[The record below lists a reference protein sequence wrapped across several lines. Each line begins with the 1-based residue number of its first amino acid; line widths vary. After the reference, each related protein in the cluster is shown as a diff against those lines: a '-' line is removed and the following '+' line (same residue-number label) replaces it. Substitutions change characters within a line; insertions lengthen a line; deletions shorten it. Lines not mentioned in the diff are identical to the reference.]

1 MKIEF
6 FVPEIRGKGRPRL
19 TKSGHA
25 FTDEKTRNYE
35 NLVKLLAM
43 EAMKKAGAMVTD
55 KPVKATI
62 NAYFEIPKSYTKK
75 KVQAII
81 NGEIKPGKPDLDNI
95 IKCIDGCN
103 KIIFK
108 ERKVLFMDF
117 NVFLRDLISAID
129 YFMYDVVVWLSQFFP
144 GLML

>member
-19 TKSGHA
+19 TRNGHA

-43 EAMKKAGAMVTD
+43 QAMEKAGATVTD

-81 NGEIKPGKPDLDNI
+81 NGEIKPAKPDLDNI
-95 IKCIDGCN
+95 IKSQLDGCN

-108 ERKVLFMDF
+108 DDVQIYA
-117 NVFLRDLISAID
+117 ISATKSYITNLEKYGVYCCFEWED
-129 YFMYDVVVWLSQFFP
+129 
-144 GLML
+144 

>member
-43 EAMKKAGAMVTD
+43 QAMENAGAQMTD

-75 KVQAII
+75 KVQAIL
-81 NGEIKPGKPDLDNI
+81 NGEIKPGKPDLDNLA
-95 IKCIDGCN
+95 KSLLDGCN

-108 ERKVLFMDF
+108 DDVQ
-117 NVFLRDLISAID
+117 IYAIFATKSYITNIHPYGVYCCFEWED
-129 YFMYDVVVWLSQFFP
+129 
-144 GLML
+144 

>member
-43 EAMKKAGAMVTD
+43 EAMKKAGVTATD

-62 NAYFEIPKSYTKK
+62 NAFFEIPKSYTKK

-81 NGEIKPGKPDLDNI
+81 DGKEKPLKKPDLDNI
-95 IKCIDGCN
+95 IKCVDGCN
-103 KIIFK
+103 RIVFK
-108 ERKVLFMDF
+108 DDAQIYSITATKSYITNLEKYGVNFTFEWED
-117 NVFLRDLISAID
+117 
-129 YFMYDVVVWLSQFFP
+129 
-144 GLML
+144 

>member
-43 EAMKKAGAMVTD
+43 QAMENAGAQMTD

-81 NGEIKPGKPDLDNI
+81 NGEIKPGKPDLDNLA
-95 IKCIDGCN
+95 KSLLDGCN

-108 ERKVLFMDF
+108 DDVQ
-117 NVFLRDLISAID
+117 IYAIFATKSYITNLNRYGVYCIFEWD
-129 YFMYDVVVWLSQFFP
+129 D
-144 GLML
+144 

>member
-19 TKSGHA
+19 TRNGHA

-43 EAMKKAGAMVTD
+43 QAMEKAGAQTTD
-55 KPVKATI
+55 KPVKAII

-81 NGEIKPGKPDLDNI
+81 NGEIKPAKPDVDNI
-95 IKCIDGCN
+95 IKSLLDGCN

-108 ERKVLFMDF
+108 DDVQIYA
-117 NVFLRDLISAID
+117 VSATKSYITNLEK
-129 YFMYDVVVWLSQFFP
+129 YGVYCCFEW
-144 GLML
+144 

>member
-19 TKSGHA
+19 TRNGHA

-43 EAMKKAGAMVTD
+43 QAMEKAGATVTD

-75 KVQAII
+75 KLQAIFD
-81 NGEIKPGKPDLDNI
+81 GEIKPAKPDLDNI

-108 ERKVLFMDF
+108 D
-117 NVFLRDLISAID
+117 
-129 YFMYDVVVWLSQFFP
+129 DVQVYSITATKSYITNSEKYGVSFTFEWKD
-144 GLML
+144 

>member
-19 TKSGHA
+19 TRNGVA
-25 FTDEKTRNYE
+25 FTDAKTRSYE

-43 EAMKKAGAMVTD
+43 QAMEKAGAQMTD
-55 KPVKATI
+55 KPVKAII

-81 NGEIKPGKPDLDNI
+81 DGKEKPLKKPDLDNI
-95 IKCIDGCN
+95 IKCVDGCN

-108 ERKVLFMDF
+108 D
-117 NVFLRDLISAID
+117 
-129 YFMYDVVVWLSQFFP
+129 DVQIYSITATKSYITNLEKYGVSFIFEWDDD
-144 GLML
+144 

>member
-19 TKSGHA
+19 TKNGVA
-25 FTDEKTRNYE
+25 FTDAKTRSYE
-35 NLVKLLAM
+35 NLVKLLALQAM
-43 EAMKKAGAMVTD
+43 ENAGAQMTD

-81 NGEIKPGKPDLDNI
+81 NGEIKPAKPDVDNI
-95 IKCIDGCN
+95 IKSIFDGCN

-108 ERKVLFMDF
+108 D
-117 NVFLRDLISAID
+117 
-129 YFMYDVVVWLSQFFP
+129 DVQIYTLTATKSYITNLNRYGVYCCFEWKD
-144 GLML
+144 

>member
-19 TKSGHA
+19 TRNGHA
-25 FTDEKTRNYE
+25 FTDSKTRNYE

-43 EAMKKAGAMVTD
+43 QAMEKAGAQTTD
-55 KPVKATI
+55 KPVRATI

-81 NGEIKPGKPDLDNI
+81 NGEIKPAKPDLDNI

-108 ERKVLFMDF
+108 D
-117 NVFLRDLISAID
+117 
-129 YFMYDVVVWLSQFFP
+129 DVQVYSITATKSYITNLEKYGVSFTFEWAD
-144 GLML
+144 

>member
-19 TKSGHA
+19 TKNGVA
-25 FTDEKTRNYE
+25 FTDAKTRSYE

-43 EAMKKAGAMVTD
+43 QAMEKAGAQMTD
-55 KPVKATI
+55 KPVKAII

-81 NGEIKPGKPDLDNI
+81 NGEIKPAKPDLDNI
-95 IKCIDGCN
+95 LKSLLDGCN

-108 ERKVLFMDF
+108 DDVQIYTLTATKSYITKLNRYGVYC
-117 NVFLRDLISAID
+117 VFEWDD
-129 YFMYDVVVWLSQFFP
+129 
-144 GLML
+144 

>member
-19 TKSGHA
+19 TRNGHA

-43 EAMKKAGAMVTD
+43 DAMEKAGAETTD
-55 KPVKATI
+55 KPVKAII

-81 NGEIKPGKPDLDNI
+81 NGEIKPAKPDIDNI
-95 IKCIDGCN
+95 LKSLLDGCN

-108 ERKVLFMDF
+108 D
-117 NVFLRDLISAID
+117 
-129 YFMYDVVVWLSQFFP
+129 DVQIYTLTATKSYITNLEKYGVYCCFEWAD
-144 GLML
+144 

>member
-1 MKIEF
+1 MIIEF

-19 TKSGHA
+19 TRNGHA

-43 EAMKKAGAMVTD
+43 QAMEKAGAQMTD

-75 KVQAII
+75 KIQAII
-81 NGEIKPGKPDLDNI
+81 NGEIKPAKPDLDNI

-108 ERKVLFMDF
+108 D
-117 NVFLRDLISAID
+117 
-129 YFMYDVVVWLSQFFP
+129 DVQVYSITATKSYITNSEKYGVSFTFEWKD
-144 GLML
+144 

>member
-1 MKIEF
+1 MIIEF

-19 TKSGHA
+19 TRNGHA

-43 EAMKKAGAMVTD
+43 DAMEKAGATVTD
-55 KPVKATI
+55 KPVRATI

-81 NGEIKPGKPDLDNI
+81 NGEIKPAKPDLDNI

-108 ERKVLFMDF
+108 D
-117 NVFLRDLISAID
+117 
-129 YFMYDVVVWLSQFFP
+129 DVQVYSITATKSYITNLEKYGVSFIFEWED
-144 GLML
+144 

>member
-25 FTDEKTRNYE
+25 FTDKKTRNYE

-43 EAMKKAGAMVTD
+43 EAMKKAGITATD

-62 NAYFEIPKSYTKK
+62 NAFFEIPKSYTKK

-81 NGEIKPGKPDLDNI
+81 NGEIKPGTPDLDNI
-95 IKCIDGCN
+95 LKSLLDGCN
-103 KIIFK
+103 KIVFK
-108 ERKVLFMDF
+108 D
-117 NVFLRDLISAID
+117 
-129 YFMYDVVVWLSQFFP
+129 DVQIYTLTATKSYITNLNPYGVYCCFEWED
-144 GLML
+144 

>member
-19 TKSGHA
+19 TRNGHA

-43 EAMKKAGAMVTD
+43 DAMEKAGAEITD
-55 KPVKATI
+55 KPVKAII
-62 NAYFEIPKSYTKK
+62 NAYFEIPKSYSKK

-81 NGEIKPGKPDLDNI
+81 NGEIKPAKPDLDNI

-108 ERKVLFMDF
+108 D
-117 NVFLRDLISAID
+117 
-129 YFMYDVVVWLSQFFP
+129 DVQVYSITATKSYITNLEKYGVSFIFEWED
-144 GLML
+144 

>member
-19 TKSGHA
+19 TRNGHA

-43 EAMKKAGAMVTD
+43 QAMEKAGATVTD
-55 KPVKATI
+55 KPVKAII
-62 NAYFEIPKSYTKK
+62 NAYFEIPKSYSKK

-81 NGEIKPGKPDLDNI
+81 NGEIKPAKPDLDNI

-108 ERKVLFMDF
+108 D
-117 NVFLRDLISAID
+117 
-129 YFMYDVVVWLSQFFP
+129 DVQIYSITATKSYITNLEKYGVSFIFEWED
-144 GLML
+144 

>member
-108 ERKVLFMDF
+108 DDMQVYSITATKSYITNLEKYGVSFIFEWED
-117 NVFLRDLISAID
+117 
-129 YFMYDVVVWLSQFFP
+129 
-144 GLML
+144 

>member
-1 MKIEF
+1 MQVEF

-19 TKSGHA
+19 TRNGHA

-43 EAMKKAGAMVTD
+43 QAMEKAGATVTD

-75 KVQAII
+75 KLQAIFD
-81 NGEIKPGKPDLDNI
+81 GEIKPAKPDIDNI
-95 IKCIDGCN
+95 IKSLLDGCN

-108 ERKVLFMDF
+108 DDVQIF
-117 NVFLRDLISAID
+117 AITATKN
-129 YFMYDVVVWLSQFFP
+129 YINQSQKYGVYCCFKW
-144 GLML
+144 GD

>member
-1 MKIEF
+1 
-6 FVPEIRGKGRPRL
+6 
-19 TKSGHA
+19 
-25 FTDEKTRNYE
+25 
-35 NLVKLLAM
+35 M
-43 EAMKKAGAMVTD
+43 EKAGATVTD

-81 NGEIKPGKPDLDNI
+81 NGEIKPAKPDLDNI

-108 ERKVLFMDF
+108 D
-117 NVFLRDLISAID
+117 
-129 YFMYDVVVWLSQFFP
+129 DVQVYSITATKSYITNLEKYGVSFTFEWDD
-144 GLML
+144 

>member
-25 FTDEKTRNYE
+25 FTDKKTRNYE

-43 EAMKKAGAMVTD
+43 EAMKKAGITATD

-62 NAYFEIPKSYTKK
+62 NAFFEIPKSYTKK

-81 NGEIKPGKPDLDNI
+81 NGEIKPGTPDLDNI
-95 IKCIDGCN
+95 IKCVDGCN

-108 ERKVLFMDF
+108 D
-117 NVFLRDLISAID
+117 
-129 YFMYDVVVWLSQFFP
+129 DVQIYSITATKSYITNLEKYGVSFTFEWD
-144 GLML
+144 

>member
-19 TKSGHA
+19 TRNGHA

-43 EAMKKAGAMVTD
+43 QAMEKAGATVTD
-55 KPVKATI
+55 KPVRAII
-62 NAYFEIPKSYTKK
+62 NAYFEIPKSYSKKRIKTILDGKEFPTK
-75 KVQAII
+75 
-81 NGEIKPGKPDLDNI
+81 KPDLDNI
-95 IKCIDGCN
+95 VKEIDGCN

-108 ERKVLFMDF
+108 DDSQIYSITATKTYCKPDEKHGVLFAFEWED
-117 NVFLRDLISAID
+117 
-129 YFMYDVVVWLSQFFP
+129 
-144 GLML
+144 

>member
-19 TKSGHA
+19 TRNGHA

-43 EAMKKAGAMVTD
+43 QAMEKAGAQTTD
-55 KPVKATI
+55 KPVKAII
-62 NAYFEIPKSYTKK
+62 NAYFEIPKSYSKK

-81 NGEIKPGKPDLDNI
+81 NGEIKPAKPDLDNI
-95 IKCIDGCN
+95 VKSIDGCN
-103 KIIFK
+103 KIVFK
-108 ERKVLFMDF
+108 D
-117 NVFLRDLISAID
+117 
-129 YFMYDVVVWLSQFFP
+129 DVQIYSITATKSYITNLEKYGVSFTFEWDD
-144 GLML
+144 

>member
-19 TKSGHA
+19 TRNGHA

-43 EAMKKAGAMVTD
+43 QAMEKAGATVTD

-62 NAYFEIPKSYTKK
+62 HAYFEIPKSYTKK

-81 NGEIKPGKPDLDNI
+81 NGEIKPAKPDLDNI

-108 ERKVLFMDF
+108 D
-117 NVFLRDLISAID
+117 
-129 YFMYDVVVWLSQFFP
+129 DVQIYSITATKSYITNLEKYGVSFIFEWED
-144 GLML
+144 

>member
-6 FVPEIRGKGRPRL
+6 FVPEIRGKGRPRF
-19 TKSGHA
+19 TRSGYA

-43 EAMKKAGAMVTD
+43 QAMEKAGATVTD

-75 KVQAII
+75 KIQAII
-81 NGEIKPGKPDLDNI
+81 NGEIKPAKPDCDNV
-95 IKCIDGCN
+95 IKGICDGCN

-108 ERKVLFMDF
+108 D
-117 NVFLRDLISAID
+117 
-129 YFMYDVVVWLSQFFP
+129 DVQIYSITATKSYITNLEKYGVYCFFEWED
-144 GLML
+144 

>member
-1 MKIEF
+1 MKIDF

-19 TKSGHA
+19 TRNGHA

-43 EAMKKAGAMVTD
+43 QAMEKAGAQTTD
-55 KPVKATI
+55 KPVKAII
-62 NAYFEIPKSYTKK
+62 NAYFEIPKSYSKK

-81 NGEIKPGKPDLDNI
+81 NGEIKPAKPDVDNI
-95 IKCIDGCN
+95 IKSLLDGCN

-108 ERKVLFMDF
+108 DDVQIYA
-117 NVFLRDLISAID
+117 ISATKSYITNLEKYGVYCCFEWAD
-129 YFMYDVVVWLSQFFP
+129 
-144 GLML
+144 

>member
-1 MKIEF
+1 MIIEF

-19 TKSGHA
+19 TRNGHA

-43 EAMKKAGAMVTD
+43 RAMEKAGATVTD

-62 NAYFEIPKSYTKK
+62 NAHFEIPKSYTKK

-81 NGEIKPGKPDLDNI
+81 NGEIKPAKPDLDNI
-95 IKCIDGCN
+95 IKSQLDGCN

-108 ERKVLFMDF
+108 DDVQIYA
-117 NVFLRDLISAID
+117 ISATKSYITNLEKYGVYCCFEWED
-129 YFMYDVVVWLSQFFP
+129 
-144 GLML
+144 

>member
-19 TKSGHA
+19 TRNGHA

-43 EAMKKAGAMVTD
+43 EAMKKAGITATD

-62 NAYFEIPKSYTKK
+62 NAFFEIPKSYTKK

-81 NGEIKPGKPDLDNI
+81 NGEIKPGTPDIDNI
-95 IKCIDGCN
+95 VKSICDGCN

-108 ERKVLFMDF
+108 DDAQIYSIVATKSYITNLNHYGVYCCFEWD
-117 NVFLRDLISAID
+117 
-129 YFMYDVVVWLSQFFP
+129 
-144 GLML
+144 

>member
-19 TKSGHA
+19 TKSGVA
-25 FTDEKTRNYE
+25 FTDAKTRSYE
-35 NLVKLLAM
+35 NLVKLLALQAM
-43 EAMKKAGAMVTD
+43 ENAGAQMTD

-81 NGEIKPGKPDLDNI
+81 NGELKPGKPDIDNI
-95 IKCIDGCN
+95 QKSLLDGCN

-108 ERKVLFMDF
+108 DEVGQWDSLSVLLY
-117 NVFLRDLISAID
+117 VFS
-129 YFMYDVVVWLSQFFP
+129 YCM
-144 GLML
+144 

>member
-6 FVPEIRGKGRPRL
+6 FVPEIRGKGRPRF
-19 TKSGHA
+19 TRNGHA

-43 EAMKKAGAMVTD
+43 QAMEKAGATVTD
-55 KPVKATI
+55 KPVRATI

-81 NGEIKPGKPDLDNI
+81 NGEIKPAKPDCDNV
-95 IKCIDGCN
+95 IKGISDGCN
-103 KIIFK
+103 KVIFK
-108 ERKVLFMDF
+108 D
-117 NVFLRDLISAID
+117 
-129 YFMYDVVVWLSQFFP
+129 DVQIYSITATKSYITNLEKYGVYCCFEWED
-144 GLML
+144 

>member
-1 MKIEF
+1 MKVEF

-19 TKSGHA
+19 TRNGVA
-25 FTDEKTRNYE
+25 FTDAKTRNYE

-43 EAMKKAGAMVTD
+43 QAMEKAGAQMTD

-81 NGEIKPGKPDLDNI
+81 NGEIKPAKPDVDNI
-95 IKCIDGCN
+95 IKSILDGCN

-108 ERKVLFMDF
+108 D
-117 NVFLRDLISAID
+117 
-129 YFMYDVVVWLSQFFP
+129 DVQIYTLTATKSYITNLNRYGVYCIFEWDN
-144 GLML
+144 

>member
-1 MKIEF
+1 MKVEF

-19 TKSGHA
+19 TRNGVA
-25 FTDEKTRNYE
+25 FTDAKTRSYE

-43 EAMKKAGAMVTD
+43 QAMENAGATVTD
-55 KPVKATI
+55 KPVKAII

-81 NGEIKPGKPDLDNI
+81 NGEIKPAKPDVDNI
-95 IKCIDGCN
+95 IKSIFDGCN

-108 ERKVLFMDF
+108 DDVQIYTLTATKSYITNLNRYGVYC
-117 NVFLRDLISAID
+117 
-129 YFMYDVVVWLSQFFP
+129 YFEWKD
-144 GLML
+144 